1 MRTFAFRNGELFS
14 ISFDPAGEESR
25 YVVAVID
32 LPDLPGTHPDLPGTH
47 AEGGSQAVVAAEQLD
62 GVWHWLHLEPAT
74 KQEIG
79 EHMECYGIGSGWH
92 ELSIVTN
99 GVKL

>member
-32 LPDLPGTHPDLPGTH
+32 LPDLPGTH

-79 EHMECYGIGSGWH
+79 EHMDCYGVGPGWH